1 MRGRRLK
8 SGLSRMPGY
17 RAPAL
22 RRAALT
28 VAMLAGFAGPESADP
43 VADFYRGRTIEIDVG
58 TGVGGGYDANARLVA
73 RHLERLLPGNPTV
86 IVNNLPGGGGIRAA
100 NTLFNKSVRDG
111 SVLGTFS
118 NAMITEPMLGSGQAL
133 FDPAKLTWIGSASRE
148 DGLCLATPSSGVTSW
163 GDLLRKDV
171 IVGTAAPGTTT
182 YMYPVVL
189 RNLFGARFK
198 LVSGYP
204 DGGQIALAIERN
216 EVQAVCQTY
225 SSLAIGHPAWLR
237 DRVVQ
242 PLIGLGLGRI
252 ADLPDLPSVM
262 ELATTDEQRQVLKV
276 VLALTLAEAPVRRT
290 ARYSGR
296 PRHRVAPGVRRHDQG
311 PGLSGGGA
319 PAAHGCCARDRQRDR
334 SPGEGDLRVAEG
346 RDRDHQTGRHQ

>member
-1 MRGRRLK
+1 
-8 SGLSRMPGY
+8 MPGY

-22 RRAALT
+22 RRVALT
-28 VAMLAGFAGPESADP
+28 VAMLAGFAGPVSADP

-58 TGVGGGYDANARLVA
+58 TGGGGGYDQRLA
-73 RHLERLLPGNPTV
+73 GSAPSQRLLPGNPTV

-100 NTLFNKSVRDG
+100 IHCSTNRSATARCWAPSA
-111 SVLGTFS
+111 
-118 NAMITEPMLGSGQAL
+118 AMITEPMLGSGRTVRS
-133 FDPAKLTWIGSASRE
+133 AKLTWIGSASRE
-148 DGLCLATPSSGVTSW
+148 DGLCLATPSSSAN
-163 GDLLRKDV
+163 
-171 IVGTAAPGTTT
+171 IVGRPAAEGRDRGHGAPAPPP
-182 YMYPVVL
+182 MYPVML
-189 RNLFGARFK
+189 RNLFGARS

-252 ADLPDLPSVM
+252 ADLPDIPSVM

-276 VLALTLAEAPVRRT
+276 VLAPTLA
-290 ARYSGR
+290 GR
-296 PRHRVAPGVRRHDQG
+296 PFVAPPGIPADRAIALRQAFDAMTRDPGFLEEARRLHMDV
-311 PGLSGGGA
+311 A
-319 PAAHGCCARDRQRDR
+319 PATG
-334 SPGEGDLRVAEG
+334 GEIEALVKEIYALPKAGIATTKRVGTNGE
-346 RDRDHQTGRHQ
+346 TGR